1 MGAVLTNYQ
10 EESSKYE
17 TEQGLQ
23 INQRKNRQ
31 EGILSTVKARDR
43 IKIQRTYRY
52 FKGGLKNDGSG

>member
-23 INQRKNRQ
+23 INQRKNRR
-31 EGILSTVKARDR
+31 EGIVSTVKERDR
-43 IKIQRTYRY
+43 IKTQRTYRY